1 MIEMLGRIEDFDGC
15 LPFFTYFEGRDGM
28 LGFLRIDDQSDGLI
42 GSESHFFTKKHGR
55 AAKAFVSGRKCIR
68 ALQTRLG
75 LPEFELTPGEF
86 GPIWPSDL
94 VGSISH
100 SRELAAATII
110 RDVRGVGVDIER
122 QRRLKVNAVR
132 RVATKEEYSRYS
144 AVPDFDWTLL
154 FSAKESVFKAFS
166 PLARRYIGFQEVELL
181 LDTTTKSFSLSY
193 LGNTIDKGLFEKSE
207 GHWSSLAG
215 HVITVVMLK

>member
-1 MIEMLGRIEDFDGC
+1 MQKQLN
-15 LPFFTYFEGRDGM
+15 
-28 LGFLRIDDQSDGLI
+28 
-42 GSESHFFTKKHGR
+42 
-55 AAKAFVSGRKCIR
+55 
-68 ALQTRLG
+68 
-75 LPEFELTPGEF
+75 LPEFELPPGEF

-100 SRELAAATII
+100 SRELVAATIL
-110 RDVRGVGVDIER
+110 RDAVSVGIDIER
-122 QRRLKVNAVR
+122 QRRLKVDAVR

-144 AVPDFDWTLL
+144 VVPDFDWTLL

-181 LDTTTKSFSLSY
+181 LDVTTQSFSVRY

-207 GHWSSLAG
+207 GHWTSLAG
-215 HVITVVMLK
+215 HLITLVMVN